1 MDRSSSMRLS
11 APKLGKAI
19 ADRLSGRV
27 PAPVRVFVE
36 DLAPGLLLENEHV
49 VVCVAEGDEH
59 WGGQGLSNGDLEVD
73 DESSVPAYAA
83 HRAVNILSGVQ
94 DTISRILREP
104 WPRKS
109 TGEMA
114 LPDARVDQQR
124 LYLWF
129 GPAEDAAALTLRPIE
144 FSDILL

>member
-1 MDRSSSMRLS
+1 MDRSSSRGLS

-19 ADRLSGRV
+19 VDRLSVRV
-27 PAPVRVFVE
+27 PSPVRVFAR
-36 DLAPGLLLENEHV
+36 DLAPGLVLENEHI
-49 VVCVAEGDEH
+49 VVCVADGDEQ
-59 WGGQGLSNGDLEVD
+59 WGGQGLSNGDLKAD
-73 DESSVPAYAA
+73 DESPVQARAA
-83 HRAVNILSGVQ
+83 RTAVNILSGVQ

-104 WPRKS
+104 WPRQS

-114 LPDARVDQQR
+114 LPEARVDQQR

-144 FSDILL
+144 FNDILL